1 MKRIHLLPCRKP
13 ASGGLHKLP
22 YCPGKAALETS
33 LYGDFPLTYTKSKP
47 EGYLPWGRTPEPAQ
61 PRDTE
66 VCTSLNLSYESPN
79 GSDTRVLAA
88 AEGASPVTVLPG
100 PWLLWIRVSPMVTFS
115 PGQWRQDGNS
125 HPLGLHRVVTRSA
138 HTDPDTEVC
147 SSLIPSY
154 DSFYR
159 AKEFQ

>member
-1 MKRIHLLPCRKP
+1 MGTYPRTRTAPGYGGMYFTEPQLRVPVRIR
-13 ASGGLHKLP
+13 
-22 YCPGKAALETS
+22 Y
-33 LYGDFPLTYTKSKP
+33 
-47 EGYLPWGRTPEPAQ
+47 
-61 PRDTE
+61 
-66 VCTSLNLSYESPN
+66 
-79 GSDTRVLAA
+79 RVLAA

-154 DSFYR
+154 DSFFR